1 MYCVRIASYMAPTN
15 STLRVYGFA
24 VVKEENNPIPN
35 NLSSNVYKTVF
46 FNSSYRVSCLPK
58 TPCVAPFVV
67 QLLEQMKIC
76 NIAEFD

>member
-15 STLRVYGFA
+15 STLKEYGSA

-46 FNSSYRVSCLPK
+46 IQFFITSRELP
-58 TPCVAPFVV
+58 A
-67 QLLEQMKIC
+67 
-76 NIAEFD
+76 